1 MDRRKFLLI
10 TSALGA
16 GLIAGCGDTE
26 DNAST
31 PTATSRSPEPDPTD
45 TPIDPHIRSE
55 VASGLDVPW
64 GIAFLASGDAL
75 VSMRETGDVV
85 RVTAAGRSEERRVGK
100 EWEPRAE
107 TGDREKKLYLS
118 AGRRTHG

>member
-1 MDRRKFLLI
+1 MERRKILLI

-26 DNAST
+26 DDAST
-31 PTATSRSPEPDPTD
+31 PTATSGSPEPDPTD

-85 RVTAAGRSEERRVGK
+85 RVTAAGDTETVGTVPGVIGGRHERVVVGLLVNACPPISE
-100 EWEPRAE
+100 
-107 TGDREKKLYLS
+107 
-118 AGRRTHG
+118 